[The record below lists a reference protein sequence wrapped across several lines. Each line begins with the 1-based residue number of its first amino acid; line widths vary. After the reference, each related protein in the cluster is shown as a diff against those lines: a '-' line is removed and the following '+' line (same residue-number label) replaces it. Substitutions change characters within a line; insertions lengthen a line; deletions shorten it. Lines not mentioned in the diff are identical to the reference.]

1 MRKVKMPLLDL
12 LQKGG
17 LAVYVLLFLSVISW
31 AIVIERLLN
40 LRPSIFLSRS
50 FKDLK
55 TLLAGGDTEGAIK
68 LLSLDSSVASRI
80 LLRILE
86 DYRTGRISKEDL
98 MRALQEELDLV
109 MPKLEKNIPLLSA
122 IASLAPLVGLFGTIT
137 GLIKVFSAFSIEQG
151 EQALRLLSSGIGE
164 ALVSAAV
171 GLAVAIPALFFYWVF
186 RILAG
191 NILDRLEE
199 ELSQV
204 LRVIP

>member
-1 MRKVKMPLLDL
+1 MPLLDL

-17 LAVYVLLFLSVISW
+17 LAIYVLLFLSVISW

-86 DYRTGRISKEDL
+86 DYRTGRTSKGDL

-171 GLAVAIPALFFYWVF
+171 GLAVAIPSLFFYWVF

>member
-1 MRKVKMPLLDL
+1 MPLLDL